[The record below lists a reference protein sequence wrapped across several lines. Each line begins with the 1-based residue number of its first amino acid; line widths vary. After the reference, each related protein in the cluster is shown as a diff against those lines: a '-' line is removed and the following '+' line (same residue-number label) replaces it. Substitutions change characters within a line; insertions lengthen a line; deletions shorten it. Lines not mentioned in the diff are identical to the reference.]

1 MSDTEERRRFPR
13 SRRGIQAFDDKG
25 ESSVLNHVDN
35 ISASGVL
42 CHTIKPIALM
52 TKLGM
57 GLELPAPIDRRVDCE
72 GVVVRCEA
80 DEQGDDNF
88 KVAILYTKI
97 SDDDRDA
104 IQAWVESDLA
114 KDSDED

>member
-1 MSDTEERRRFPR
+1 MSNQDERRKYPR
-13 SRRGIQAFDDKG
+13 SRRGIQAFDETG
-25 ESSVLNHVDN
+25 ESSLLNHVDN

-80 DEQGDDNF
+80 DEQGGDNF
-88 KVAILYTKI
+88 KVAILYTQI
-97 SDDDRDA
+97 SDEDRDA
-104 IQAWVESDLA
+104 IQTWVESDLA
-114 KDSDED
+114 QDSDED

>member
-1 MSDTEERRRFPR
+1 MNDREERRRYPR
-13 SRRGIQAFDDKG
+13 SRRGVQAVDDKG
-25 ESSVLNHVDN
+25 EPGVLNHVDN

-42 CHTIKPIALM
+42 CHTVKPLPLM

-57 GLELPAPIDRRVDCE
+57 ALELPSPIDRRIDCE

-88 KVAILYTKI
+88 KVAILYTRI
-97 SDDDRDA
+97 SDEDRDA
-104 IQAWVESDLA
+104 IHEWVESDLA
-114 KDSDED
+114 QDHDED